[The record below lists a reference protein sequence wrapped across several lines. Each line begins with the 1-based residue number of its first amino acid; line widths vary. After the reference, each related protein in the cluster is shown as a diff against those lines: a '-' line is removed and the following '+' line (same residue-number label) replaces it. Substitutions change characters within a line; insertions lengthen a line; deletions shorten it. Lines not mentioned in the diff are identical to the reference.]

1 MIRSLQK
8 DNRVTK
14 AIFAVIIGVAT
25 ISMVAYLVPG
35 LNEGLTGTPAG
46 VYATVR
52 KPGVLGRITDTAT
65 QIKSTEVTQLA
76 QSLAQQQ
83 NLPAQY
89 LPFLM
94 PRFESQA
101 QQILIAQAIENRE
114 ADRLGVAATDADVKK
129 ELQTGQLGSFFFPNG
144 EYIGDAKY
152 REFVTTRLNFASVA
166 EFEDKVKQELTGRKL
181 QQFVTAGAVVSDNA
195 VRDLV
200 RKQNAKVKF
209 DYVTIS
215 SADIAKSVNPIDSDL
230 EKWFNTN
237 KARYATAVPEKRQIT
252 YIPVTMAS
260 LPGGKPQV
268 TDADVQAYYNAH
280 KAEYHVD
287 QQVKIRHILIAAP
300 QGNAQKDAAAKAK
313 AQGILDKIHA
323 GGDFAKLAQEN
334 SDDPGSKTQGGELG
348 YVKANGQ
355 MVKPFQDAA
364 MKLKAGET
372 SPLVRTTF
380 GYHILNA
387 EARDEAH
394 DKTLAE
400 VTGEIRP
407 TLEQQAGG
415 KALQAFAS
423 QLAQQASKDGIDKAA
438 AAHNLKAQTTG
449 WLAGSDTIPGL
460 PDSAQMMQAAFTG
473 KKGDSPRF
481 APAGEGTFVVYQ
493 AADVQPAHAPA
504 FAEWKD
510 KVLNDYRAEQVPQML
525 QAKLQK
531 LSDQA
536 KLLGD
541 LHGAAKEM
549 GLTVKTSD
557 LVDRTGNVPD
567 VGAMSGPASAAFD
580 LAKGGISAP
589 INGGESGSVL
599 QITDKQEP
607 SPEEIAKSFATERDK
622 LLEQQRAEMF
632 GVYMQTL
639 IDDYT
644 KKGGVRVLQK
654 PTAPAGL
661 PLGS

>member
-25 ISMVAYLVPG
+25 LSMVLYLVPG
-35 LNEGLTGTPAG
+35 LYDGMSGAPAG

-52 KPGVLGRITDTAT
+52 TPGVLGRITDTAT
-65 QIKSTEVTQLA
+65 QIKSTEVENLA
-76 QSLAQQQ
+76 RNLAQQQ

-101 QQILIAQAIENRE
+101 QQILIAQAIETRE

-129 ELQTGQLGSFFFPNG
+129 ELQTGQLGQLFFPNG
-144 EYIGDAKY
+144 EYIGDDKY
-152 REFVTTRLNFASVA
+152 RDFVTTRLGFNNIG
-166 EFEDKVKQELTGRKL
+166 EFEEKVKEELTGRKL

-200 RKQNAKVKF
+200 RKQDSKVKF
-209 DYVTIS
+209 DYVAIS
-215 SADIAKSVNPIDSDL
+215 SADISKSVNPIDSDL
-230 EKWFNTN
+230 EKWFNQN
-237 KARYATAVPEKRQIT
+237 KARYATAVPEKRQIAFV
-252 YIPVTMAS
+252 PVSMES

-268 TDADVQAYYNAH
+268 SDADVQAYYNAH
-280 KAEYHVD
+280 KADYHVD

-300 QGNAQKDAAAKAK
+300 QGDAQKDAAAKAK
-313 AQGILDKIHA
+313 AQGILDKLH
-323 GGDFAKLAQEN
+323 GGADFAKLAQEN
-334 SDDPGSKTQGGELG
+334 SDDPGSKTQGGDLG

-364 MKLKAGET
+364 MKLKAGEL
-372 SPLVRTTF
+372 SGLVRTSF
-380 GYHILNA
+380 GYHILKA
-387 EARDEAH
+387 DARDEAH
-394 DKTLAE
+394 DKPLSE
-400 VTGEIRP
+400 VAGEIRP
-407 TLEQQAGG
+407 ILEQQAGG

-423 QLAQQASKDGIDKAA
+423 QLAQQAAKDGLDKAA
-438 AAHNLKAQTTG
+438 AAHNLKPQTTG
-449 WLAGSDTIPGL
+449 WLSSDATVPGL
-460 PDSAQMMQAAFTG
+460 PDSAQMLQAAFTG

-481 APAGEGTFVVYQ
+481 APAGSGTYVVYQ
-493 AADVQPAHAPA
+493 TTDVQAAHAPE

-510 KVLNDYRAEQVPQML
+510 KVLADYRAEQVPQML

-541 LHGAAKEM
+541 IHGAAKEM
-549 GLTVKTSD
+549 GLAVKTSD
-557 LVDRTGNVPD
+557 LVDRTGTVPD
-567 VGAMSGPASAAFD
+567 VGQMGGAASAAFD
-580 LAKGGISAP
+580 LAKGGVSAP
-589 INGGESGSVL
+589 IASGDGGAVL
-599 QITDKQEP
+599 QVTEKQEP
-607 SPEEIAKSFATERDK
+607 SPEEIAKNFSTQRDR
-622 LLEQQRAEMF
+622 LLEQQRAEAF

-639 IDDYT
+639 IDEYT
-644 KKGGVRVLQK
+644 KKGGVRILQK

-661 PLGS
+661 PLG

>member
-25 ISMVAYLVPG
+25 LSMVLYLVPG
-35 LNEGLTGTPAG
+35 LYDGVTGTSQG
-46 VYATVR
+46 TYAVVR
-52 KPGVLGRITDTAT
+52 KPGFFGRLSDAT
-65 QIKSTEVTQLA
+65 EIKSTEVSQLA
-76 QSLAQQQ
+76 QNLAQQQ

-94 PRFESQA
+94 PRFEAQA
-101 QQILIAQAIENRE
+101 QQLLIAQAIETRE
-114 ADRLGVAATDADVKK
+114 ADRLGLSASDADVQK
-129 ELQTGQLGSFFFPNG
+129 ELQTGQLGQFFFPDG
-144 EYIGDAKY
+144 KFIGDDKY
-152 REFVTTRLNFASVA
+152 REFVTTRLGFASIA
-166 EFEDKVKQELTGRKL
+166 DFESKIKQELTGRKL
-181 QQFVTAGAVVSDNA
+181 QEFVTAGAVVNDNA
-195 VRDLV
+195 VRDMV
-200 RKQNAKVKF
+200 RKQDSKVKF
-209 DYVTIS
+209 DYVAIS
-215 SADIAKSVNPIDSDL
+215 SADIAKTVNPIDSDL

-237 KARYATAVPEKRQIT
+237 KARYANAVPEKREIA
-252 YIPVTMAS
+252 YIPVTMAN

-268 TDADVQAYYNAH
+268 TDAEVQAYYNAH
-280 KAEYHVD
+280 KADYHVD

-300 QGNAQKDAAAKAK
+300 QGDAQKDAAAKAK

-323 GGDFAKLAQEN
+323 GGDFAKLAAEN

-364 MKLKAGET
+364 MGLKAGET
-372 SPLVRTTF
+372 SGLVRTTF
-380 GYHILNA
+380 GYHILQA

-400 VTGEIRP
+400 VAGEIRP
-407 TLEQQAGG
+407 ILEQQNGAKG
-415 KALQAFAS
+415 LQA
-423 QLAQQASKDGIDKAA
+423 LAGQVANQAAKDGMEKAA
-438 AAHNLKAQTTG
+438 ASHNLKVTTSS
-449 WLAGSDTIPGL
+449 WVSSTDNIPGL
-460 PDSAQMMQAAFTG
+460 PDSQQMMQAAFTG

-481 APAGEGTFVVYQ
+481 APAGEGTYVVFQ
-493 AADVQPAHAPA
+493 TADVQPAHAPT

-510 KVLNDYRAEQVPQML
+510 KLLNDYRSEQVPQML

-541 LHGAAKEM
+541 LHAPAKEM
-549 GLTVKTSD
+549 GLTVKSSD

-567 VGAMSGPASAAFD
+567 VGAMSGSAAAAFD

-589 INGGESGSVL
+589 LSSGDGGAVL
-599 QITDKQEP
+599 QVTDKQEP
-607 SPEEIAKSFATERDK
+607 SAEEIAKSFPAQRDK
-622 LLEQQRAEMF
+622 LVEQKRAELF

-639 IDDYT
+639 MDEYT
-644 KKGGVRVLQK
+644 KKGAVRIVQK
-654 PTAPAGL
+654 PTPQPAGL
-661 PLGS
+661 PIGQ